1 MNLSYRNLSI
11 ISVVVIMAIGVIETV
26 VKAGSDGNLL
36 LLISFWITL
45 IQGPVAVAAAAEV
58 SRGKWAQP
66 MKTELLA
73 FYPLILFIA
82 LLFLFISFQ
91 MDIYEWTEIHHRW
104 LNKSFFITRHFVLLI
119 LSFFVAHLFA
129 RASLLQKKSSQLLA
143 VLYLF
148 IFVISQSV
156 IAIDWIMSLEYP
168 WMSTMFPAIYFME
181 SFYGGLAILAL
192 MAVVKLRQKLEN
204 GAEVKKVIRDAALF
218 MFGFALAWAGL
229 YYGQFLVIWYG
240 NIPWE
245 TSFFGIRMDHSPF
258 KEMMTLIIIIL
269 FIIPFVGLISRKAK
283 ESIAVVS
290 FVSILVLIGLL
301 IERLFYILP
310 VLSLNALWIV
320 IEFILMSGIFWLFFK
335 NHEQVLRINK

>member
-1 MNLSYRNLSI
+1 MNLSYRNLAIVSI
-11 ISVVVIMAIGVIETV
+11 VVIVIIGLIETV
-26 VKAGSDGNLL
+26 VKTGGDGNLL
-36 LLISFWITL
+36 LLLSFWIAL

-66 MKTELLA
+66 MKRELLA
-73 FYPLILFIA
+73 FYPLILFVA

-91 MDIYEWTEIHHRW
+91 MDIYKWTEIHHRW
-104 LNKSFFITRHFVLLI
+104 LNKSFFISRNFVLLL

-148 IFVISQSV
+148 VFVITQSL
-156 IAIDWIMSLEYP
+156 IAVDWIMSLEYP
-168 WMSTMFPAIYFME
+168 WISTMFPAIYFME
-181 SFYGGLAILAL
+181 SFYVGLAILAL
-192 MAVVKLRQKLEN
+192 MAVVTLRQKLGN
-204 GAEVKKVIRDAALF
+204 KVEVKKVMRDAALF

-245 TSFFGIRMDHSPF
+245 TSFFGIRMEHSPF
-258 KEMMTLIIIIL
+258 KEMMTLIIVIL
-269 FIIPFVGLISRKAK
+269 FIVPFVGLISRKAK

-310 VLSLNALWIV
+310 VLPLNAFWIV

-335 NHEQVLRINK
+335 NREQVLKINR